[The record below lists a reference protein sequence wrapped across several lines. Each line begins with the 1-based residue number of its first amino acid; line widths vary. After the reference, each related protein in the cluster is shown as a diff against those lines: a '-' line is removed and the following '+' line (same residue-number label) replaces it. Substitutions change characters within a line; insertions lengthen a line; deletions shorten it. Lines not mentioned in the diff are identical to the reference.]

1 MVWTVRSS
9 LLRSL
14 GRLGLASIIALSA
27 LAGTSVQARTSVDD
41 PTPVVESALPAEAQQ
56 TLRLIRSGG
65 PFPYSKDG
73 TVFGNRERLLPRR
86 ERGYYR
92 EYTVRAPGTR
102 NRGARRIVC
111 GGSPPTKPETCYY
124 TQDHY
129 VSFQRI
135 TS

>member
-92 EYTVRAPGTR
+92 EYTVRTPGTR